1 MDHPHIT
8 VFCASSNHVDS
19 RFTEVAE
26 RMGYLLANS
35 KFTLVYG
42 GGDVGLM
49 GVMARAV
56 HARGGRVVGVIPYA
70 LRSIEGVAYEVA
82 DELILTDTMRERK
95 AKMYER
101 ADAFVAL
108 PGGIGTLEEFM
119 EVITLKKL
127 GYHDLPIAL
136 VNTDGFYNRLIEFFG
151 ELMETQFLSESEP
164 ALFEIV
170 SEPEEIFDTESFSK
184 SFSKPFGKSS
194 RKPFSKSLS

>member
-19 RFTEVAE
+19 RFTKVAE
-26 RMGYLLANS
+26 RMGYQLANRNI
-35 KFTLVYG
+35 TLVYG

-49 GVMARAV
+49 GIMARAV
-56 HARGGRVVGVIPYA
+56 HANGGRVVGVIPYA
-70 LRSIEGVAYEVA
+70 LRSMEGVAYEVA
-82 DELILTDTMRERK
+82 DELIMTDTMRERK

-119 EVITLKKL
+119 EVFTLKKL

-136 VNTDGFYNRLIEFFG
+136 VNTDGFYDRLL
-151 ELMETQFLSESEP
+151 ELFSEMIDSQFLSETEP
-164 ALFEIV
+164 ALVEVV
-170 SEPEEIFDTESFSK
+170 SEPEAIFETEVFRQA
-184 SFSKPFGKSS
+184 FGGAF
-194 RKPFSKSLS
+194 PAG

>member
-19 RFTEVAE
+19 RCTKVAE
-26 RMGYLLANS
+26 RMGYQLANR
-35 KFTLVYG
+35 KITLVYG

-49 GVMARAV
+49 GIMARAV
-56 HARGGRVVGVIPYA
+56 HANGGRVVGVIPYA

-82 DELILTDTMRERK
+82 DELIMTDTMRERK

-136 VNTDGFYNRLIEFFG
+136 VNTDGFYDRLL
-151 ELMETQFLSESEP
+151 ELFSEMIDSQFLSETKT
-164 ALFEIV
+164 ALFEVV
-170 SEPEEIFDTESFSK
+170 SEPKAIFETEVFRQA
-184 SFSKPFGKSS
+184 FGGAF
-194 RKPFSKSLS
+194 PAG

>member
-8 VFCASSNHVDS
+8 VFCSSSNHVDS
-19 RFTEVAE
+19 RFTKVAE
-26 RMGYLLANS
+26 RMGCQLANRNI
-35 KFTLVYG
+35 TLVYG

-49 GVMARAV
+49 GIMARAV
-56 HARGGRVVGVIPYA
+56 HANGGRVVGVIPYA
-70 LRSIEGVAYEVA
+70 LRSMEGVAYEVA
-82 DELILTDTMRERK
+82 DELIMTDTMRERK

-136 VNTDGFYNRLIEFFG
+136 VNTDGFYDRLL
-151 ELMETQFLSESEP
+151 ELFSEMIDSQFLSETEP
-164 ALFEIV
+164 ALFEAV
-170 SEPEEIFDTESFSK
+170 SEPEAIFETEVFRQA
-184 SFSKPFGKSS
+184 FGGAF
-194 RKPFSKSLS
+194 PAG

>member
-19 RFTEVAE
+19 RFTKVAE
-26 RMGYLLANS
+26 RMGYQLANRNI
-35 KFTLVYG
+35 TLVYG

-49 GVMARAV
+49 GIMARAV
-56 HARGGRVVGVIPYA
+56 HANGGRVVGVIPYA
-70 LRSIEGVAYEVA
+70 LRSMEGVAYEVA
-82 DELILTDTMRERK
+82 DELIMTDTMRERK

-127 GYHDLPIAL
+127 GYHDLPITL
-136 VNTDGFYNRLIEFFG
+136 VNTDGFYDRLL
-151 ELMETQFLSESEP
+151 ELFSEMIDSQFLSETEP
-164 ALFEIV
+164 ALFEAV
-170 SEPEEIFDTESFSK
+170 SEPEAIFETEVFRQA
-184 SFSKPFGKSS
+184 FGGAF
-194 RKPFSKSLS
+194 PAG

>member
-1 MDHPHIT
+1 MDLPHIT
-8 VFCASSNHVDS
+8 VFCASSNLVDS
-19 RFTEVAE
+19 RYSDVAE
-26 RMGYLLANS
+26 RMGSSLANR
-35 KFTLVYG
+35 KITLVYG

-49 GVMARAV
+49 GVMARSV
-56 HARGGRVVGVIPYA
+56 HANGGRVVGIIPHA

-82 DELILTDTMRERK
+82 DELIMTDTMRERK

-136 VNTDGFYNRLIEFFG
+136 VNTDGFYDLLIEFFG
-151 ELMETQFLSESEP
+151 ELLDSRFLSKSEP
-164 ALFEIV
+164 ALFELV
-170 SEPEEIFDTESFSK
+170 NEPDAIFETESFRLA
-184 SFSKPFGKSS
+184 FSGAVSAG
-194 RKPFSKSLS
+194 

>member
-19 RFTEVAE
+19 RFTIVAE
-26 RMGYLLANS
+26 RMGYQLANRNI
-35 KFTLVYG
+35 TLVYG

-49 GVMARAV
+49 GIMARAV
-56 HARGGRVVGVIPYA
+56 HANGGRVVGVIPYA

-82 DELILTDTMRERK
+82 DELIMTDTMRERK

-136 VNTDGFYNRLIEFFG
+136 VNTDGFYDRLL
-151 ELMETQFLSESEP
+151 ELFSEMIDSQFLSETEH
-164 ALFEIV
+164 ALFEVV
-170 SEPEEIFDTESFSK
+170 SEPDAIFETEAFRQA
-184 SFSKPFGKSS
+184 FAGAFPVG
-194 RKPFSKSLS
+194 

>member
-8 VFCASSNHVDS
+8 VFCASSNYIDS
-19 RFTEVAE
+19 RFTKVAE
-26 RMGYLLANS
+26 RMGYQLANR
-35 KFTLVYG
+35 KITLVYG

-49 GVMARAV
+49 GIMARAV
-56 HARGGRVVGVIPYA
+56 HANGGRVVGVIPYA

-82 DELILTDTMRERK
+82 DELIMTDTMRERK

-127 GYHDLPIAL
+127 GYHDRPIAL
-136 VNTDGFYNRLIEFFG
+136 VNTDGFYDRLL
-151 ELMETQFLSESEP
+151 ELFSEMIDSQFLSETET
-164 ALFEIV
+164 ALFEAV
-170 SEPEEIFDTESFSK
+170 SEPKAIFETEVFRQA
-184 SFSKPFGKSS
+184 FGGAF
-194 RKPFSKSLS
+194 PAG

>member
-19 RFTEVAE
+19 RFTKVAE
-26 RMGYLLANS
+26 RMGYQLANRNI
-35 KFTLVYG
+35 TLVYG

-49 GVMARAV
+49 GIMARAV
-56 HARGGRVVGVIPYA
+56 HANGGRVVGVIPYA
-70 LRSIEGVAYEVA
+70 LRSMEGVAYEVA
-82 DELILTDTMRERK
+82 DELIMTDTMRERK

-136 VNTDGFYNRLIEFFG
+136 VNTDGFYDRLL
-151 ELMETQFLSESEP
+151 ELFSEMIDSRFLSETEP
-164 ALFEIV
+164 ALFEAV
-170 SEPEEIFDTESFSK
+170 SEPEAIFETKVFRQA
-184 SFSKPFGKSS
+184 FGGAF
-194 RKPFSKSLS
+194 PAG

>member
-19 RFTEVAE
+19 RFTKVAE
-26 RMGYLLANS
+26 RMGYQLANRNI
-35 KFTLVYG
+35 TLVYG

-49 GVMARAV
+49 GIMARAV
-56 HARGGRVVGVIPYA
+56 HANGGRVVGVIPYA
-70 LRSIEGVAYEVA
+70 LRSMEGVAYEVA
-82 DELILTDTMRERK
+82 DELIMTDTMRERK

-136 VNTDGFYNRLIEFFG
+136 VNTDGFYDRLL
-151 ELMETQFLSESEP
+151 ELFSEMIDSQFLSETEP
-164 ALFEIV
+164 ALFEAV
-170 SEPEEIFDTESFSK
+170 SEPKAIFETEVFRQA
-184 SFSKPFGKSS
+184 FGGAF
-194 RKPFSKSLS
+194 PAG

>member
-8 VFCASSNHVDS
+8 VFCSSSNHVDS
-19 RFTEVAE
+19 RFTKVAE
-26 RMGYLLANS
+26 RMGYQLANR
-35 KFTLVYG
+35 KITLVYG

-49 GVMARAV
+49 GIMARAV
-56 HARGGRVVGVIPYA
+56 HANGGRVVGVIPYA
-70 LRSIEGVAYEVA
+70 LRSMEGVAYEVA
-82 DELILTDTMRERK
+82 DELIMTDTMRERK

-136 VNTDGFYNRLIEFFG
+136 VNTDGFYDRLL
-151 ELMETQFLSESEP
+151 ELFSEMIDSQFLSETEP
-164 ALFEIV
+164 ALFEAV
-170 SEPEEIFDTESFSK
+170 SEPEAIFETEVFRQA
-184 SFSKPFGKSS
+184 FGGAF
-194 RKPFSKSLS
+194 PAG

>member
-19 RFTEVAE
+19 RFTKVAE
-26 RMGYLLANS
+26 RMGYQLANRNI
-35 KFTLVYG
+35 TLVYG

-49 GVMARAV
+49 GIMARAV
-56 HARGGRVVGVIPYA
+56 HANGGRVVGVIPYA
-70 LRSIEGVAYEVA
+70 LRSMEGVAYEVA
-82 DELILTDTMRERK
+82 DELIMTDTMRERK

-136 VNTDGFYNRLIEFFG
+136 VNTDGFYDRLL
-151 ELMETQFLSESEP
+151 ELFSEMIDSQFLSETEP
-164 ALFEIV
+164 ALFEAV
-170 SEPEEIFDTESFSK
+170 SEPEAIFETEVFRQA
-184 SFSKPFGKSS
+184 FGGAF
-194 RKPFSKSLS
+194 PAG

>member
-19 RFTEVAE
+19 RFTKVAE
-26 RMGYLLANS
+26 RMGYQLANR
-35 KFTLVYG
+35 KITLVYG

-49 GVMARAV
+49 GIMARAV
-56 HARGGRVVGVIPYA
+56 HANGGRVVGVIPYA
-70 LRSIEGVAYEVA
+70 LRSMEGVAYEVA
-82 DELILTDTMRERK
+82 DELIMTDTMRERK

-136 VNTDGFYNRLIEFFG
+136 VNTDGFYDRLL
-151 ELMETQFLSESEP
+151 ELFSEMIDSQFLSETEP
-164 ALFEIV
+164 ALFEAV
-170 SEPEEIFDTESFSK
+170 SEPEAIFETEVFRQA
-184 SFSKPFGKSS
+184 FGGAF
-194 RKPFSKSLS
+194 PAG

>member
-19 RFTEVAE
+19 RFTKVAE
-26 RMGYLLANS
+26 RMGYQLANR
-35 KFTLVYG
+35 KITLVYG

-49 GVMARAV
+49 GIMARAV
-56 HARGGRVVGVIPYA
+56 HANGGRVVGVIPYA
-70 LRSIEGVAYEVA
+70 LRSMEGVAYEVA
-82 DELILTDTMRERK
+82 DELIMTDTMRERK

-119 EVITLKKL
+119 EVFTLKKL

-136 VNTDGFYNRLIEFFG
+136 VNTDGFYDRLL
-151 ELMETQFLSESEP
+151 ELFSEMIDSQFLSETEP
-164 ALFEIV
+164 ALFEAV
-170 SEPEEIFDTESFSK
+170 SEPEAIFETEVFRQA
-184 SFSKPFGKSS
+184 FGGAF
-194 RKPFSKSLS
+194 PAG

>member
-19 RFTEVAE
+19 RFNEVAE
-26 RMGYLLANS
+26 RMGYLLAHR
-35 KFTLVYG
+35 KMTLVFG

-56 HARGGRVVGVIPYA
+56 HANGGRVVGVIPHA

-82 DELILTDTMRERK
+82 DELIMTDTMRERK
-95 AKMYER
+95 AKMHER

-151 ELMETQFLSESEP
+151 ELVETQFLSESEP
-164 ALFEIV
+164 SLFEVV
-170 SEPEEIFDTESFSK
+170 SEPEAIFDTDSF
-184 SFSKPFGKSS
+184 
-194 RKPFSKSLS
+194 RKTF

>member
-19 RFTEVAE
+19 RFTKVAE
-26 RMGYLLANS
+26 RMGYQLANRNI
-35 KFTLVYG
+35 TLVYG

-49 GVMARAV
+49 GIMARAV
-56 HARGGRVVGVIPYA
+56 HANGGRVVGVIPYA
-70 LRSIEGVAYEVA
+70 LRSMEGVAYEVA
-82 DELILTDTMRERK
+82 DELIMTDTMRERK

-127 GYHDLPIAL
+127 SYHDLPIAL
-136 VNTDGFYNRLIEFFG
+136 VNTDGFYDRLL
-151 ELMETQFLSESEP
+151 ELFSEMIDSQFLSETEP
-164 ALFEIV
+164 ALFEAV
-170 SEPEEIFDTESFSK
+170 SEPEAIFETEVFRQA
-184 SFSKPFGKSS
+184 FGGAF
-194 RKPFSKSLS
+194 PAG